1 MMEPDVVDLAAHASA
16 RATLDV
22 RTLPGMT
29 SERLLARAREAVGAG
44 RGAPAATFF
53 TDAGVLARPG
63 MDVVI
68 CGPGSPDQAHV
79 VDEHC
84 EIARIVAAVDLFER
98 AAMRW
103 AAGATEDGR

>member
-29 SERLLARAREAVGAG
+29 SERLVARAREAVGAG

-53 TDAGVLARPG
+53 T
-63 MDVVI
+63 
-68 CGPGSPDQAHV
+68 
-79 VDEHC
+79 DEHC

-103 AAGATEDGR
+103 AAGAAEDGR